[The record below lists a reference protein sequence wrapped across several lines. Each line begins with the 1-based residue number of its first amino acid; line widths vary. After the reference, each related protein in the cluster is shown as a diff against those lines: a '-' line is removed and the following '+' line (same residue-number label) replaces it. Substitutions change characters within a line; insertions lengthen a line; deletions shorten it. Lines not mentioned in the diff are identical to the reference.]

1 VTPKEASAAF
11 RKLQREIGPKF
22 NVHIN
27 LETDGDAPLSGWAS
41 SGDGHWRKV
50 MDVHADDFATLID
63 RMRATWAEIQATERA
78 NRVKEMALAVISA
91 TDEDGRCSESAL
103 RLARFTAAEIAELG
117 EEATTKANEMAGR
130 GPFSIERS
138 ANSNAP
144 VAA

>member
-50 MDVHADDFATLID
+50 MDVHADDFATLIQS
-63 RMRATWAEIQATERA
+63 RQEVTAKECREAIPEARAKQVF
-78 NRVKEMALAVISA
+78 NALAYLTRRKMIHR
-91 TDEDGRCSESAL
+91 DGYGKYRAL
-103 RLARFTAAEIAELG
+103 
-117 EEATTKANEMAGR
+117 
-130 GPFSIERS
+130 
-138 ANSNAP
+138 
-144 VAA
+144 VALYPRDPS